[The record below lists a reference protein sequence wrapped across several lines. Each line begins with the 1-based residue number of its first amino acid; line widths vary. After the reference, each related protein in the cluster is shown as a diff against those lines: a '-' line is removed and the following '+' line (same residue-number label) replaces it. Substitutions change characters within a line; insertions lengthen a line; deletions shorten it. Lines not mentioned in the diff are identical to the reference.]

1 MRHKILFNSEP
12 ALRFV
17 NKARLFINKNQRPVL
32 AVLILFAIVFTAGG
46 AYAAGRTQSK
56 DDSITTSDDRS
67 SLTAFENRV
76 ASRDNLALELEKI
89 NLVNQLNEQKALNE
103 HLTGTIEV
111 KEKAMD
117 SLEDTILNSLLS
129 NLEEKTVSRAG
140 ASLNKNIEEAR
151 NLTDLSHKL
160 KKFKNTPEAER
171 INLTD
176 YEAKINSRLA
186 NLPTLKPIAGK
197 LEGYGPRTHPI
208 FGYRHFHGAVDMG
221 AKTGTPIKAAG
232 AGRVIAASRSSSAGN
247 FIKISHGNGFVTAY
261 LHCSK
266 LNVKEG
272 DTVNKGDVIGLV
284 GNTGNSTKPHLHFSV
299 EYNGEHLNP
308 ASIIME

>member
-1 MRHKILFNSEP
+1 MRRQDTTCSDP
-12 ALRFV
+12 VLRYV
-17 NKARLFINKNQRPVL
+17 TTARLLIRKYQRPL
-32 AVLILFAIVFTAGG
+32 IAVIILCTIALTASG
-46 AYAAGRTQSK
+46 AFAAGRSQSQA
-56 DDSITTSDDRS
+56 DSTPAANDRS

-117 SLEDTILNSLLS
+117 SLEDTILNSLLA
-129 NLEEKTVSRAG
+129 NLDEKTVSRSG
-140 ASLNKNIEEAR
+140 DSLNKKIEEAR
-151 NLTDLSHKL
+151 NLTDLSKKL
-160 KKFKNTPEAER
+160 KKFKSTPEAER
-171 INLTD
+171 IDLTE

-186 NLPTLKPIAGK
+186 KLPTLKPIAGK

-221 AKTGTPIKAAG
+221 APTGTPIKAAA
-232 AGRVIAASRSSSAGN
+232 AGRIIAASRSSSAGN
-247 FIKISHGNGFVTAY
+247 FVKISHSNGFVTSY

-266 LNVKEG
+266 LNVNEG
-272 DTVNKGDVIGLV
+272 DTVNKGDVVGLV
-284 GNTGNSTKPHLHFSV
+284 GNTGNSTKPHLHFSI
-299 EYNGEHLNP
+299 EFNGEPLNP